1 MKKLVLYLFIC
12 SFMLSACNVAKGENE
27 SGNAGGNIPTD
38 TAVTASGSTVT
49 ATGPGVTAGGVEAEE
64 EKPKEEST
72 NKTNKKAQK
81 KKAKK
86 IVRIVTDETG
96 EQRKLKME
104 TVNEKKK
111 GIYLSS
117 AAWVTDYAQ
126 VEDGHYYYIRGNW
139 EDYTIYQDKGKK
151 VGEFTLED
159 HIATKGDYSLDP
171 VGVVRYKKKF
181 YVLFRYWDSSSDD
194 DLDNRDIGVGYGD
207 YILACV
213 DLKGKNVIKI
223 CEMTKDHLDEDEGV
237 VFCNFYQDFLYY
249 NSRSQWDAEYERPG
263 RLVKSP
269 LKDKK
274 SQETITATVNLTK
287 AKPYLTYIDDKI
299 YYGLQKGKKVTLYSY
314 DLESGQEDEIFCYKR
329 SDNKE
334 TTIFLDMDEDYIYCQ
349 EYLIPR
355 SGGKMI
361 KAFANA
367 AKIFE
372 SPDYSYITRSISYSY
387 NKKYIFYIDKN
398 YKVHRIDKKTGQNRI
413 ISDLTAA
420 GVDCTEDR
428 VYVKVHAKAWYDEKG
443 MWEELYED
451 DEGWVNCNSYS
462 DHLYCMDID
471 GKNVEKIWDGGW
483 K

>member
-1 MKKLVLYLFIC
+1 MKKVIFTLFIC
-12 SFMLSACNVAKGENE
+12 AVMLCACNASNEENE
-27 SGNAGGNIPTD
+27 SGNAGVRILTGS
-38 TAVTASGSTVT
+38 AVTASDSTVT
-49 ATGPGVTAGGVEAEE
+49 ATGSAVTASGAAAET
-64 EKPKEEST
+64 EKSKEESA

-117 AAWVTDYAQ
+117 AEWVTNYAQ
-126 VEDGHYYYIRGNW
+126 VQDGHYYYIRGNW

-151 VGEFTLED
+151 VGEFSLKD
-159 HIATKGDYSLDP
+159 YINTKGDYFLDP
-171 VGVVRYKKKF
+171 LGVVRYKKKW
-181 YVLFRYWDSSSDD
+181 YILFNYWDLEDEEDD
-194 DLDNRDIGVGYGD
+194 DEEDGHD
-207 YILACV
+207 ILACV
-213 DLKGKNVIKI
+213 DLKEKNAMKI
-223 CEMTKDHLDEDEGV
+223 CEMTKDHLDKDEGV

-249 NSRSQWDAEYERPG
+249 NSRDRWDAFYEQPG
-263 RLVKSP
+263 TLVKSP
-269 LKDKK
+269 LKDQK
-274 SQETITATVNLTK
+274 SSETITATTNLTK

-299 YYGLQKGKKVTLYSY
+299 YYGVQNGKKVTLYSY
-314 DLESGQEDEIFCYKR
+314 DLESGQEKEIFCYMR
-329 SDNKE
+329 NDNKR

-361 KAFANA
+361 KAFAD
-367 AKIFE
+367 AKVFKGK
-372 SPDYSYITRSISYSY
+372 PYYDYTIKSISYSY

-420 GVDCTEDR
+420 GVDCTEDS
-428 VYVKVHAKAWYDEKG
+428 VYVKVHAEAWYDKKG
-443 MWEELYED
+443 MWEELYDD
-451 DEGWVNCNSYS
+451 DEGWVSYNGYS
-462 DHLYCMDID
+462 DHLYYMDID
-471 GKNVEKIWDGGW
+471 GKNVEKIWNGEW
-483 K
+483 EA

>member
-1 MKKLVLYLFIC
+1 MKKVIFPLFI
-12 SFMLSACNVAKGENE
+12 SFIMLCACNATSGGDE
-27 SGNAGGNIPTD
+27 SGNAGVTTSD

-49 ATGPGVTAGGVEAEE
+49 ATGSAVTASGVAAEE

-96 EQRKLKME
+96 KQRKLKME

-117 AAWVTDYAQ
+117 AAWVTNYAQ
-126 VEDGHYYYIRGNW
+126 VQDGHYYYIRGNW
-139 EDYTIYQDKGKK
+139 ETYTIYQDKGKK
-151 VGEFTLED
+151 VGKFSLED
-159 HIATKGDYSLDP
+159 YIDTGGDYYDP
-171 VGVVRYKKKF
+171 LGVVRYKKKF
-181 YVLFRYWDSSSDD
+181 YILFNYWDLEEDGHD
-194 DLDNRDIGVGYGD
+194 
-207 YILACV
+207 ILACV
-213 DLKGKNVIKI
+213 DLKKKKVLKI
-223 CEMTKDHLDEDEGV
+223 RELTSDHVDEGEGV
-237 VFCNFYQDFLYY
+237 IFCNFYQDFLYY
-249 NSRSQWDAEYERPG
+249 NSRSRWDAAYERPG
-263 RLVKSP
+263 TLVKTL

-274 SQETITATVNLTK
+274 SRETITATVNLTK

-299 YYGLQKGKKVTLYSY
+299 YYGVQNGKKVTLFSY
-314 DLESGQEDEIFCYKR
+314 DLESGQEEEIFSYKR
-329 SDNKE
+329 KDNKK

-361 KAFANA
+361 KAFAD

-372 SPDYSYITRSISYSY
+372 NFYDYAYITKSISYTY
-387 NKKYIFYIDKN
+387 NKKYIFYVDKN
-398 YKVHRIDKKTGQNRI
+398 CKVHRIDKKTGQNRI

-443 MWEELYED
+443 MWEELYDD

-471 GKNVEKIWDGGW
+471 GKNVEKIWNGGW
-483 K
+483 KE